1 MQRASKVPY
10 VITADKSAC
19 EPIRKHSSILEG
31 AAYSRPAHRR
41 CHREPLSFPRNSR
54 KAFCDML
61 GRGERRMVCTKALK
75 FNRRVEIRGAAR
87 ERIDG
92 DMGIGNDTVGEE
104 GRQNLLSRQLEI
116 DGTLDDNRF
125 RIESVHLEWPVLPA
139 SGIVIVPLFKCSPKI
154 WKPRKTFFSSLFP
167 RVKVQFGGN
176 NIPNVFSNGPP

>member
-1 MQRASKVPY
+1 
-10 VITADKSAC
+10 
-19 EPIRKHSSILEG
+19 
-31 AAYSRPAHRR
+31 
-41 CHREPLSFPRNSR
+41 
-54 KAFCDML
+54 
-61 GRGERRMVCTKALK
+61 MVCTKALK

-92 DMGIGNDTVGEE
+92 DMGIGNGTVGEE

-154 WKPRKTFFSSLFP
+154 
-167 RVKVQFGGN
+167 
-176 NIPNVFSNGPP
+176 